1 MIELDDSLLKY
12 DDPVLVKRTASSST
26 KGRHLR
32 LSPQQSIDSA
42 PTPPPPRSTST
53 SFQAKQENG
62 ILITFPPRKWDNGN
76 QLWVQQVS
84 RAPSGRADVQQL
96 VKLLDTKLQQR
107 QAKPTGICPLRRE
120 LYSQCFD
127 EVIRQVDNNCAVRAL
142 LLAEVRYEMNRII
155 AIYKVQ
161 YEDGLAFGIRK
172 ALQAE
177 DEENDMEQRVRT
189 YRYYARGQAT
199 FLKWLFIDSL
209 KFRKQLSCTLVFH
222 PAKSAIYLVYE
233 RDLCLTTAFVKITT
247 TDFRAGGGDRDPEK
261 AT

>member
-76 QLWVQQVS
+76 QLWVPQVS

-127 EVIRQVDNNCAVRAL
+127 EVIRQVANNCAARAL

-177 DEENDMEQRVRT
+177 DEENDMEQRISELEEEIETR
-189 YRYYARGQAT
+189 
-199 FLKWLFIDSL
+199 
-209 KFRKQLSCTLVFH
+209 RKLLN
-222 PAKSAIYLVYE
+222 K
-233 RDLCLTTAFVKITT
+233 
-247 TDFRAGGGDRDPEK
+247 EK
-261 AT
+261 AHNDENKQRQADETRVEKQNLSEEIQCLKEIHQQYQALLESLLTPK